1 MTTEAKTDYEPLPP
15 NVIVRQGS
23 PEERQ
28 YLGIGRTKRDEE
40 IANGNLERPFPL
52 DAGGRAQ
59 GWFGHQINAY
69 HARIRANRDAWQAE
83 RRRIAKEAARK
94 RQETQ
99 ARKSEAA
106 HEAKKAA
113 RTRP

>member
-1 MTTEAKTDYEPLPP
+1 MTTEPKTEYEPLPP

-40 IANGNLERPFPL
+40 IAAGHLEKPFPL

-69 HARIRANRDAWQAE
+69 HARIRANRDAWEAE
-83 RRRIAKEAARK
+83 RKRIAKEQTRK
-94 RQETQ
+94 REETQ
-99 ARKSEAA
+99 AHKREAR
-106 HEAKKAA
+106 KAA
-113 RTRP
+113 RRGRP